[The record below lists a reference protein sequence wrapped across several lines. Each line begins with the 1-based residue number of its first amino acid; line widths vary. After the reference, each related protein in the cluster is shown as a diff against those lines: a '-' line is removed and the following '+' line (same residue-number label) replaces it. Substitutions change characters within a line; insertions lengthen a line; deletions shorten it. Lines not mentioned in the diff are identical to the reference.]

1 MNATSWAARPLDIDP
16 ASVLNSVER
25 GLNVGL
31 IATFE
36 PDLVCCEIGAQ
47 IGTLL
52 ESPRFR
58 TFDYLPVT
66 TAGRIVG
73 LLPLGRL
80 RTGVEEDRKAGEET
94 MPLDERCL
102 ISSDVGILTFIE
114 QADERP
120 SRLVVRGTR
129 IDGIVTLS
137 DLQKLPVR
145 PALFL
150 FITHLELLMSETIR
164 LRFGGSD
171 AWLEAL
177 TAKRQKKVT
186 DKWRRLNA
194 ENLAIDLISAS
205 DFCDKREALLRL
217 GNLPVSRHKSQKQL
231 KAIEKL
237 RDRLAHSSDL
247 ALTQENAL
255 NTVEV
260 SKMARKWIDHLAN
273 GLAQ

>member
-1 MNATSWAARPLDIDP
+1 
-16 ASVLNSVER
+16 
-25 GLNVGL
+25 
-31 IATFE
+31 
-36 PDLVCCEIGAQ
+36 
-47 IGTLL
+47 
-52 ESPRFR
+52 
-58 TFDYLPVT
+58 
-66 TAGRIVG
+66 
-73 LLPLGRL
+73 LLPLGQL
-80 RTGVEEDRKAGEET
+80 RTDGKKYRSVGDEM

-120 SRLVVRGTR
+120 ARLVVRGTR

-137 DLQKLPVR
+137 DLQKLPIR

-164 LRFGGSD
+164 LHFQGSD

-186 DKWRRLNA
+186 DKWRRLNS

-205 DFCDKREALLRL
+205 DFCDKRVVLLGL
-217 GNLPVSRHKSQKQL
+217 GNLPHSRRKSEKQL
-231 KAIEKL
+231 KAIENL
-237 RDRLAHSSDL
+237 RDSLAHSSDF
-247 ALTQENAL
+247 ALSQESAL
-255 NTVEV
+255 NTVKV

-273 GLAQ
+273 GLAH